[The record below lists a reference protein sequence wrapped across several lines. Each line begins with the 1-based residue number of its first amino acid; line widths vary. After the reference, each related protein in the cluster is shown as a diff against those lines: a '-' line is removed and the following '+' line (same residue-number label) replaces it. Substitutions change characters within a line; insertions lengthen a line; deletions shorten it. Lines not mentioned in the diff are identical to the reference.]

1 MTADEF
7 RNLALEFPEVSEGS
21 HSQHPDF
28 RIAGKI
34 FATLGPDES
43 WGMVKLSVD
52 RQASWIRKLPNAFEM
67 FNGAWGRQGC
77 TKVMLEA
84 IHAEIAC
91 QALQDAWQNVAPEQ
105 LVQRHSG
112 AGE

>member
-7 RNLALEFPEVSEGS
+7 RDLALELPEASEGS
-21 HSQHPDF
+21 HSGHPDF
-28 RIAGKI
+28 RVGGKI
-34 FATLGPDES
+34 FATIGPDAA
-43 WGMVKLSVD
+43 WGMVKLSAD
-52 RQASWIRKLPNAFEM
+52 RQSFWMRNLPEAFEV